1 MKLSITYCTHLPRAS
16 SLAAEIKSALGL
28 ETELIEGT
36 NGIFDVVADGRMI
49 FSKHAEQRF
58 PEADEIITTLG
69 ALSAAQGTAP

>member
-1 MKLSITYCTHLPRAS
+1 M
-16 SLAAEIKSALGL
+16 AAEIKSALGL

-58 PEADEIITTLG
+58 PELEEIIGALR
-69 ALSAAQGTAP
+69 ALSAA